1 MSMNVL
7 GFAGSLRKGSFNK
20 ALLRL
25 AAREAPE
32 GMNILIHDL
41 ADIPL
46 YNMDLEQ
53 DAFPKAVTV
62 FREAIKAADGLLIV
76 TPEYNRGVPGVL
88 KNALD
93 WATRPET
100 VNALLGKPVGVMGAT
115 IGFLGTRF
123 AQRDLLP
130 FFQACQ
136 MKPYL
141 DATVAVTRVEDKI
154 DAGEIAD
161 PNTVELVRRYL
172 TGFAEWLRLVQ
183 RL

>member
-1 MSMNVL
+1 MQMNVV

-32 GMNILIHDL
+32 GINVLIHDL

-53 DAFPKAVTV
+53 DVFPQAVTD
-62 FREAIKAADGLLIV
+62 FKEAIKAAAGILIV

-93 WATRPET
+93 WATRPGT
-100 VNALLGKPVGVMGAT
+100 DNALLGKPVGVMGAT
-115 IGFLGTRF
+115 TGFLGTRF

-130 FFQACQ
+130 FFQAFQ
-136 MKPYL
+136 MQPYL
-141 DATVAVTRVEDKI
+141 GATIAVSRVEDKT

-161 PNTVELVRRYL
+161 LNTVELVRRYM
-172 TGFAEWLRLVQ
+172 TGFTEWLRLVQ

>member
-1 MSMNVL
+1 MDVV

-32 GMNILIHDL
+32 GMNVLIHDL

-53 DAFPKAVTV
+53 DAFPKAVTA
-62 FREAIKAADGLLIV
+62 FRDAIKAAHGILIV
-76 TPEYNRGVPGVL
+76 TPEHNRGVPGVL

-93 WATRPET
+93 WATRPEAD
-100 VNALLGKPVGVMGAT
+100 NALIGKPVGVMGAT
-115 IGFLGTRF
+115 TGFLGTRF

-136 MKPYL
+136 MQPYPG
-141 DATVAVTRVEDKI
+141 ATVAVSRVENKT
-154 DAGEIAD
+154 DAGEITD
-161 PNTVELVRRYL
+161 PNTVKLVRSYMV
-172 TGFAEWLRLVQ
+172 GFAEWLRLVQ
-183 RL
+183 KL

>member
-1 MSMNVL
+1 MDVV

-32 GMNILIHDL
+32 GMNVLIHDL
-41 ADIPL
+41 ADIPV
-46 YNMDLEQ
+46 YNMDLER
-53 DAFPKAVTV
+53 DAFPKAVTA
-62 FREAIKAADGLLIV
+62 FRAAIKAADGILIV
-76 TPEYNRGVPGVL
+76 TPEHNRGVPGVL

-100 VNALLGKPVGVMGAT
+100 DNALIGKPVGVMGAT
-115 IGFLGTRF
+115 TGFLGTRF

-136 MKPYL
+136 MQLYL
-141 DATVAVTRVEDKI
+141 GTTVAVSRVEAKI
-154 DAGEIAD
+154 DAGERID
-161 PNTVELVRRYL
+161 PSTVKRVRSYML
-172 TGFAEWLRLVQ
+172 GFAEWLRLVP